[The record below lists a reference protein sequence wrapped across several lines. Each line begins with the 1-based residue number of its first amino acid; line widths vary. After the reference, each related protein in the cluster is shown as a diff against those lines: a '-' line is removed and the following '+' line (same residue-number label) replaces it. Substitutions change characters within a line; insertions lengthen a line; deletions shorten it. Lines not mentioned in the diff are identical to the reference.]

1 MALPQRRPLDE
12 QVKGRKSF
20 LKDVPHT
27 AILVRIAEHL
37 RAVEDASGDYVVS
50 EVS

>member
-1 MALPQRRPLDE
+1 MALPQRIPLDE

-27 AILVRIAEHL
+27 AILIRIAEHL
-37 RAVEDASGDYVVS
+37 RTVECVSEEHVVS
-50 EVS
+50 EVP